1 MDISGIMNHTNLTQI
16 ENMITD
22 YNENMRYYN
31 RNMRELIEIYR
42 TSVNDEM
49 LRRRQRQQRFYTRNY
64 NSDSFIYTPRDLN
77 RFTNPSLD
85 LLNPLAPPNWL
96 TTQLQDVV
104 VYPTHA
110 QIENAVENVVYDSS
124 LAQFQCPIS
133 LEPFEEGVEICRI
146 KHCRHLFK
154 RASLIRWFQ
163 RTVRCDYVEESNESD
178 PESEEEET
186 TTNNTRSR
194 NPTTT
199 NSSSNNVRTFSNITQ
214 GSISNFL
221 RNLLTSE
228 INQTLPMINELSF
241 TFDLPADYDVSY
253 NSE

>member
-22 YNENMRYYN
+22 YNENIRYYN
-31 RNMRELIEIYR
+31 RNMREFIEIYR

-49 LRRRQRQQRFYTRNY
+49 LRRRQRQQRFYGRNY
-64 NSDSFIYTPRDLN
+64 NSESFIYN
-77 RFTNPSLD
+77 SIND
-85 LLNPLAPPNWL
+85 LLNPRNRNWF

-104 VYPTHA
+104 VYPTNA

-124 LAQFQCPIS
+124 LAHFQCPIS

-154 RASLIRWFQ
+154 RSCLMSWF
-163 RTVRCDYVEESNESD
+163 RRNVRCPVCRYDIRDYVEESTESD
-178 PESEEEET
+178 PESEEEERT
-186 TTNNTRSR
+186 SDTRTR

-199 NSSSNNVRTFSNITQ
+199 PSSSNHVRTFSNITQ
-214 GSISNFL
+214 GSITNFL

-228 INQTLPMINELSF
+228 TNPLINELSF
-241 TFDLPADYDVSY
+241 TFDFPADYDISY
-253 NSE
+253 NSG